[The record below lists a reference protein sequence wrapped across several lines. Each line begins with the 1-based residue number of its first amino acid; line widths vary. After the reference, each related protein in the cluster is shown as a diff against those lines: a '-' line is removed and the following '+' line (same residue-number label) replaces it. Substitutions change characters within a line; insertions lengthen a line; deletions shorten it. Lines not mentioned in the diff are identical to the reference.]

1 MANKWYLQLTVLC
14 MYMDNN
20 LYIGHILNSTDSEVG
35 VRMKDKLSSYVREYV
50 RWRQDEIRIIFI
62 S

>member
-1 MANKWYLQLTVLC
+1 